1 MASVVVLV
9 RATAARDCGT
19 LLGMVVVEL
28 FQRRMVM
35 KVLQV
40 VYLAVLSAMVG
51 VEQADWT
58 LVLFQ

>member
-9 RATAARDCGT
+9 RATAARDCAT
-19 LLGMVVVEL
+19 SLGMVVVGL
-28 FQRRMVM
+28 LQRRMVM

-40 VYLAVLSAMVG
+40 VYLAVLLAMVG

>member
-9 RATAARDCGT
+9 RATAARDCWISP
-19 LLGMVVVEL
+19 GMVVVEL
-28 FQRRMVM
+28 SQRRMAM
-35 KVLQV
+35 KVLRV
-40 VYLAVLSAMVG
+40 VYLAVLLAMVG

>member
-9 RATAARDCGT
+9 RATAARDCGAS
-19 LLGMVVVEL
+19 LGMVVVGL

-35 KVLQV
+35 KVLRV

>member
-9 RATAARDCGT
+9 QATAARDCRT
-19 LLGMVVVEL
+19 SPGMVVVGL
-28 FQRRMVM
+28 LQRRMAM
-35 KVLQV
+35 KVLRV
-40 VYLAVLSAMVG
+40 VYLAVLLAMVG